1 MLLVSDANIF
11 IDLERIGLLI
21 EFSKLDIKISTS
33 DFVFNE
39 LNEKQQILVKSL
51 SIEIYTLPADELMKF
66 FTEYQALGQVK
77 ISHQDYSI
85 YYFAKKYEAYLL
97 SNDKA
102 LRKFS
107 NHNSVNVKGIFYI
120 LDLIIE
126 QSELSKDDLHTSIS
140 LLLNNSWLPKNEIDL
155 RLERLK
161 SEL

>member
-21 EFSKLDIKISTS
+21 EFSKLDIEISTS

-39 LNEKQQILVKSL
+39 LSEKQQMIVKSL
-51 SIEIYTLPADELMKF
+51 NIEIYTFEVDELIVF

-77 ISHQDYSI
+77 ISSQDYSI
-85 YYFAKKYEAYLL
+85 YYFAKKYEASLL

-107 NHNSVNVKGIFYI
+107 NNKNVDVKGIFYI

-126 QSELSKDDLHTSIS
+126 QSELSKNDLKKSIT
-140 LLLNNSWLPKNEIDL
+140 LLLDNSWLPKDEINK
-155 RLERLK
+155 RLEILK
-161 SEL
+161 

>member
-51 SIEIYTLPADELMKF
+51 SIDIYTLPAEELMKF
-66 FTEYQALGQVK
+66 FIEYQELGQVK
-77 ISHQDYSI
+77 ISYQDYSI

-107 NHNSVNVKGIFYI
+107 NKKNMEVKGIFYI

-126 QSELSKDDLHTSIS
+126 HSELNKNDLHTSIS
-140 LLLNNSWLPKNEIDL
+140 LLLNNSWLPKNEINI
-155 RLERLK
+155 RLERLI

>member
-39 LNEKQQILVKSL
+39 LNEKQQMLVKSL
-51 SIEIYTLPADELMKF
+51 SIEIYTLPAEELIKF
-66 FTEYQALGQVK
+66 FIEYQELGQVK
-77 ISHQDYSI
+77 ISSQDYSI
-85 YYFAKKYEAYLL
+85 YYFAKKYKAYLL

-107 NHNSVNVKGIFYI
+107 NKKNIEVKGIFYI

-126 QSELSKDDLHTSIS
+126 QSELSKNDLHTSIS
-140 LLLNNSWLPKNEIDL
+140 LLLNNSWLPKNEINI
-155 RLERLK
+155 RLERLIN
-161 SEL
+161 EI

>member
-21 EFSKLDIKISTS
+21 EFSKLDIEISTS

-39 LNEKQQILVKSL
+39 LNEKQQIIVKSL
-51 SIEIYTLPADELMKF
+51 NIEIYTLEADELIIF
-66 FTEYQALGQVK
+66 FTEYKALGQVK
-77 ISHQDYSI
+77 ISSQDYSI
-85 YYFAKKYEAYLL
+85 YYFAKKYEASLL

-107 NHNSVNVKGIFYI
+107 NNNSVDVKGIFFI

-126 QSELSKDDLHTSIS
+126 HSQLSKNDLRRSIS
-140 LLLNNSWLPKNEIDL
+140 LLLDNSWLPKDEINI
-155 RLERLK
+155 RLNKLESQL
-161 SEL
+161 

>member
-11 IDLERIGLLI
+11 MDLEKIGLLI
-21 EFSKLDIKISTS
+21 EFSKLDIEISTS

-39 LNEKQQILVKSL
+39 LNEKQQMIVKSL
-51 SIEIYTLPADELMKF
+51 NIEIYTLDVNELMVF

-77 ISHQDYSI
+77 ISSQDYSI

-107 NHNSVNVKGIFYI
+107 NKNSVDVKGIFYI

-126 QSELSKDDLHTSIS
+126 QSNLSNSDLEKSIV
-140 LLLNNSWLPKNEIDL
+140 LLLSNSWLPKDEINK
-155 RLERLK
+155 RLERLRTV
-161 SEL
+161 

>member
-51 SIEIYTLPADELMKF
+51 SIKIYTLPADELMKF
-66 FTEYQALGQVK
+66 FTEYQALGEVK
-77 ISHQDYSI
+77 ISSQDYSI

-107 NHNSVNVKGIFYI
+107 NKKNIEVKGIFI
-120 LDLIIE
+120 FWI
-126 QSELSKDDLHTSIS
+126 
-140 LLLNNSWLPKNEIDL
+140 
-155 RLERLK
+155 
-161 SEL
+161 

>member
-39 LNEKQQILVKSL
+39 LNTKQQMLVKSL
-51 SIEIYTLPADELMKF
+51 SIEIYTLPAEELRKF
-66 FTEYQALGQVK
+66 FIEYQELGQVK
-77 ISHQDYSI
+77 ISYQDYSI
-85 YYFAKKYEAYLL
+85 YYFAKKHEACLL

-107 NHNSVNVKGIFYI
+107 NKKNIEAKGIFYI
-120 LDLIIE
+120 LDLIIKY
-126 QSELSKDDLHTSIS
+126 SKLSKNDLHTSIS
-140 LLLNNSWLPKNEIDL
+140 LLLNNSWLPKNEINI
-155 RLERLK
+155 RLERLT

>member
-1 MLLVSDANIF
+1 MLLISDANIF

-21 EFSKLDIKISTS
+21 EFSKLDIDISTS

-39 LNEKQQILVKSL
+39 LNPKQQMLVKSL
-51 SIEIYTLPADELMKF
+51 NIYIYILEPDELVTF

-77 ISHQDYSI
+77 ISSQDYSI

-102 LRKFS
+102 LRNFS
-107 NHNSVNVKGIFYI
+107 NKNSVDVKGIFYI

-126 QSELSKDDLHTSIS
+126 QSQLSTNDLRTSIA
-140 LLLNNSWLPKNEIDL
+140 LLLENSWLPKDEINK

-161 SEL
+161 

>member
-51 SIEIYTLPADELMKF
+51 SIDIYTLPAEELMKF
-66 FTEYQALGQVK
+66 FIEYQELGQVK
-77 ISHQDYSI
+77 ISYQDYSI

-107 NHNSVNVKGIFYI
+107 NKKNIEVKGIFYI

-126 QSELSKDDLHTSIS
+126 HSELSKNDLHTSIS
-140 LLLNNSWLPKNEIDL
+140 LLLNNSWLPKNEINI
-155 RLERLK
+155 RLERLT

>member
-21 EFSKLDIKISTS
+21 EFSKLDIEISTS

-39 LNEKQQILVKSL
+39 LSEKQQMIVKSL
-51 SIEIYTLPADELMKF
+51 NIEIYTFEVDELIVF

-77 ISHQDYSI
+77 ISSQDYSI
-85 YYFAKKYEAYLL
+85 SYFAKKYEASLL

-107 NHNSVNVKGIFYI
+107 NNKNVDVKGIFYI

-126 QSELSKDDLHTSIS
+126 QSELSKNDLKKSIT
-140 LLLNNSWLPKNEIDL
+140 LLLDNSWLPKDEINK
-155 RLERLK
+155 RLEILK
-161 SEL
+161 

>member
-21 EFSKLDIKISTS
+21 EFSKLDIEISTS

-51 SIEIYTLPADELMKF
+51 SIKIYTLTPNELMSF
-66 FTEYQALGQVK
+66 FTEYKALGQVK
-77 ISHQDYSI
+77 ISSQDYSI

-107 NHNSVNVKGIFYI
+107 NINSVNVKGIFYI

-126 QSELSKDDLHTSIS
+126 QSQLSKKDLRGSIT
-140 LLLNNSWLPKNEIDL
+140 LLLDNSWLPKNEIDIRL
-155 RLERLK
+155 KRLEN
-161 SEL
+161 EL

>member
-1 MLLVSDANIF
+1 MLLISDANIF

-21 EFSKLDIKISTS
+21 EFSKLNIEISTS

-39 LNEKQQILVKSL
+39 LNKKQQLLVKSL
-51 SIEIYTLPADELMKF
+51 NINICAFDSDELITF
-66 FTEYQALGQVK
+66 FTEFRALGEVK
-77 ISHQDYSI
+77 LSSQDYSI
-85 YYFAKKYEAYLL
+85 YYFAKKYNAHLL

-107 NHNSVNVKGIFYI
+107 NKNNIVVKGIFYI

-126 QSELSKDDLHTSIS
+126 QSMLSHVDLYQSIEI
-140 LLLNNSWLPKNEIDL
+140 LLENSWLPKDEINK

-161 SEL
+161 

>member
-39 LNEKQQILVKSL
+39 LNEKQQML
-51 SIEIYTLPADELMKF
+51 
-66 FTEYQALGQVK
+66 
-77 ISHQDYSI
+77 DYSI
-85 YYFAKKYEAYLL
+85 YYFAKKYKAYLL

-107 NHNSVNVKGIFYI
+107 NKKNIEVKGIFYI

-126 QSELSKDDLHTSIS
+126 QSELSKNDLHTSIS
-140 LLLNNSWLPKNEIDL
+140 LLLNNSWLPKNEINI
-155 RLERLK
+155 RLERLIN
-161 SEL
+161 EI